1 MDGTAQI
8 DLGEMSLPELIE
20 AAREILD
27 EIMLRMMQ
35 EAGEHSKTGM
45 EA

>member
-1 MDGTAQI
+1 MDGTAQT
-8 DLGEMSLPELIE
+8 DLGKLSLPELIE

-35 EAGEHSKTGM
+35 EAGEAENDKS
-45 EA
+45 